1 MAQQQN
7 GGFFHA
13 LTSPGGLQVLGAAL
27 SDIGSGGRTDNLAQA
42 AQAMGARRKRAYDE
56 AFVDGQFHPSL
67 YLGGLKDEGG
77 LDQVPLPRPDIPGAS
92 PHWPITDI
100 NRALL
105 FRR

>member
-1 MAQQQN
+1 MDQQQN

-27 SDIGSGGRTDNLAQA
+27 TDIGSGGRTDNLSQA
-42 AQAMGARRKRAYDE
+42 AQAMAARRKRAYDE
-56 AFVDGQFHPSL
+56 AFVDGRFDPLL
-67 YLGGLKDEGG
+67 YLGGLKGEGAQ
-77 LDQVPLPRPDIPGAS
+77 DQVPLSRPDIPGAS

-100 NRALL
+100 NYALL